1 MLHAIEA
8 EISTDGQVILLEPI
22 RLAHPVRAVVTIL
35 SPCEPVQPAP
45 ATGAALLALLDSPS
59 FATAPPG
66 DPAEMERIIA
76 ANRNAWED

>member
-1 MLHAIEA
+1 MLHSIEA
-8 EISTDGQVILLEPI
+8 EIGTDGQVILLEPI
-22 RLAHPVRAVVTIL
+22 RLAHPVRAVATIL

-45 ATGAALLALLDSPS
+45 AATGTALLALLDGPA

-76 ANRNAWED
+76 ANRNVD